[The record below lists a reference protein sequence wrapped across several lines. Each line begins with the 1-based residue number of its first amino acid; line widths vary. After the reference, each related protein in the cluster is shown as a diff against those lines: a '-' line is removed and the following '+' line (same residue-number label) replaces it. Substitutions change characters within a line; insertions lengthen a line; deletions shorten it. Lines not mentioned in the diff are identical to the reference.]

1 MKLHKLILIL
11 TFMVVSTNVF
21 AQNEMKARIEYEDAE
36 TAFQNKDFKLALSHL
51 EKAESALGKWT
62 AKISYLKIMATDKV
76 IEYSEWNEELK
87 KIKQEVTAYMK
98 YANTNPEN
106 IDMERVREIYAVEEK
121 VNQIQK
127 WKEYEI
133 QWKKYDE
140 LEKKWESDPDYIL
153 AKKEYD
159 KETMQDRLEYNSGNF
174 DLALTLFQKATSKGN
189 PAAMYMVGYIYWF
202 EKGTSFENE
211 ALKYFDQAIDKGHVG
226 AMRMKGK
233 IFRHKN
239 DKQKAREWFDLA
251 VEKGG
256 DADAMS
262 GIGDDIEN
270 PEEELKWRI
279 RAAQRDKKG
288 IQMYFLARDYY
299 QDKLKDND
307 KAMYWYERA
316 AEKGNNDAM
325 YELGERYLNGKGVSK
340 NTEKAFYWMEK
351 SAEQYLYGAM
361 YDTAEMYRKGIGT
374 TKNNEKAYFWYKKA
388 INGSWSERKVIIGKF
403 FLELN
408 KYEEALD
415 LLKTAANTE
424 ENNQEAMELLGDIYY
439 NGNPAAEKKYDEA
452 LKWYLMAYKNKD
464 QKPKYSFYKEQ
475 RTINEAALKEKIATM
490 YEQGL
495 GVEKDKKKA
504 KEWRSK

>member
-1 MKLHKLILIL
+1 MKLYKVLLIISIL
-11 TFMVVSTNVF
+11 LFSTNNIF

-87 KIKQEVTAYMK
+87 KLKQEVTAYMK

-106 IDMERVREIYAVEEK
+106 IDMERVREIYVVEEK

-140 LEKKWESDPDYIL
+140 IEKKWESDPDYIL

-159 KETMQDRLEYNSGNF
+159 KEEMQDRIKYDSGNF
-174 DLALTLFQKATSKGN
+174 DTALTLFQKAASKGN

-202 EKGTSFENE
+202 EKGTSFESE
-211 ALKYFDQAIDKGHVG
+211 ALKYFNQAIDKGHAG

-233 IFRHKN
+233 VFRHKN
-239 DKQKAREWFDLA
+239 DKQKAREWYDLA

-262 GIGDDIEN
+262 GIGGDIEN
-270 PEEELKWRI
+270 PEEKLKWKI
-279 RAAQRDKKG
+279 KAAQRDKTG
-288 IQMYFLARDYY
+288 IEMYFLAEHY
-299 QDKLKDND
+299 QEKLGDND
-307 KAMYWYERA
+307 KAIYWYERA
-316 AEKGNNDAM
+316 AEKGQRFSM
-325 YELGERYLNGKGVSK
+325 YELGERYLKGKGANK
-340 NTEKAFYWMEK
+340 NPEKALYWYEK
-351 SAEQYLYGAM
+351 AANQYHYGSM
-361 YDTAEMYRKGIGT
+361 YQTAEMYRKGIGT
-374 TKNNEKAYFWYKKA
+374 QKNNEKAYFWYDKA
-388 INGSWSERKVIIGKF
+388 INGSWSERKVIIGEF
-403 FLELN
+403 FLEIHKN
-408 KYEEALD
+408 EEAIT
-415 LLKTAANTE
+415 LLKTAAE
-424 ENNQEAMELLGDIYY
+424 ENNQDAMDLLGDIYY
-439 NGNPAAEKKYDEA
+439 NGNPAAEKNYEEA
-452 LKWYLMAYKNKD
+452 LKWYLLAYKNKD
-464 QKPKYSFYKEQ
+464 QKPKYSFYEEQ
-475 RTINEAALKEKIATM
+475 RTINISALKEKIAKM
-490 YEQGL
+490 YEEGL

-504 KEWRSK
+504 KEWRNK